1 MIPAIMKGGR
11 SFKGAARYYLHDKGA
26 ETTGRV
32 AWAETVNLPTADPDK
47 AWRMM
52 AHTAMTQDALKEAA
66 GVKATG
72 RKLTAPVFSY
82 SLSWH
87 PSEKPTRED
96 MAQAARET
104 LSVLGLDGHQAMI
117 VCHNDEPHPHVH
129 VLVNRVNPQSGVAAT
144 LSLSKRKLSEW
155 ALDYER
161 RRGHVFVE
169 KRAENAEKRARG
181 EQTFEPRVSRDQFD
195 LKAANDNLTA
205 EFIRA
210 EWKRRTAELFN
221 RERMLQRTQRAEV
234 KAAEQFHSSERLRVI
249 AEADAELVQRQD
261 EVKARYKPRWADLF
275 KRQRTERYKFE
286 RRERTPLGT
295 IWNIAQAAHELTRGN
310 DRQKRHVRDAAEG
323 NAFGVLFAIVSR
335 DQRLFALERKHTR
348 ERKELASSQGF
359 DRRKAEKDL
368 RARKGKA
375 LDMLKVGFLEVMK
388 RLRGA
393 HAAQEQALKD
403 DWRDFSK
410 KRDKAYGL
418 IGDRKKRNRAK
429 MEGIEFRKLSK
440 EETANLPRPRVPLKD
455 KFSGS
460 AKMPKRDVG
469 FIDADL
475 WLQRA
480 QERRRDRTPKPPGGS
495 KK

>member
-26 ETTGRV
+26 QTTGRV
-32 AWAETVNLPTADPDK
+32 AWAETVNLPTDDPDK

-72 RKLTAPVFSY
+72 RKLTTPVFSY

-87 PSEKPTRED
+87 PTEKPTREE
-96 MAQAARET
+96 MAEAARET

-129 VLVNRVNPQSGVAAT
+129 VLVNRVNPQTGIAAT

-181 EQTFEPRVSRDQFD
+181 EQTYEPRVSRDQFD
-195 LKAANDNLTA
+195 LRAANDNLTA

-210 EWKRRTAELFN
+210 EWKRRAAELFQ
-221 RERMLQRTQRAEV
+221 RERMLERTQREEA
-234 KAAEQFHSSERLRVI
+234 KAAEQYHRSERLRII
-249 AEADAELVQRQD
+249 ADAQAELVQLQD
-261 EVKARYKPRWADLF
+261 GVKARYKPRWADLF

-286 RRERTPLGT
+286 RRERFALGK

-335 DQRLFALERKHTR
+335 DQRLYALERKHTR
-348 ERKELASSQGF
+348 ERRELASSQGF
-359 DRRKAEKDL
+359 DRRKAENDL
-368 RARKGKA
+368 RARKKKA
-375 LDMLKVGFLEVMK
+375 LDMLKTGFLEVMK

-393 HAAQEQALKD
+393 HAAQTEAMKE
-403 DWRDFSK
+403 DWQTFRK
-410 KRDKAYGL
+410 KRDKAYGQ
-418 IGDRKKRNRAK
+418 ISDRKKRNQAK
-429 MEGIEFRKLSK
+429 LEGIEFRKYTK
-440 EETANLPRPRVPLKD
+440 EEIANLPKPRAPLKE
-455 KFSGS
+455 KFAKG
-460 AKMPKRDVG
+460 AKMPRKPDRV
-469 FIDADL
+469 IDEEMA
-475 WLQRA
+475 RA
-480 QERRRDRTPKPPGGS
+480 RERNRERPRLPRPPGTPRT
-495 KK
+495 